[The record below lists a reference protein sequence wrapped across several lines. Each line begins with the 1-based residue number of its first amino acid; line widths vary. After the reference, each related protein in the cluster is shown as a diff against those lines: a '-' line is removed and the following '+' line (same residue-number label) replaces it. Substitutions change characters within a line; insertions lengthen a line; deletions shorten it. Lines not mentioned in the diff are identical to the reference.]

1 MDGHFWI
8 DRHPEIRGLSV
19 SSGGSGHGMK
29 MGPVIGEM
37 TADVAEGKKHQYSDR
52 YDWRHIAAGDIQKEE
67 ARYIVG

>member
-1 MDGHFWI
+1 
-8 DRHPEIRGLSV
+8 
-19 SSGGSGHGMK
+19 
-29 MGPVIGEM
+29 M